1 MISSTIFVMVA
12 VIASPVGQITATSGA
27 VRIERGGQPLTADL
41 RSVVEPGDRLTTGPG
56 GGAALFLYDGHSLYV
71 GGGAA
76 LQIAP
81 DGVPRLRLERGE
93 LRATV
98 ESTRGL
104 IILAGPAQARVGRG
118 TVWAGADAN
127 GIRFRVE
134 HGQAEVAAS
143 GRPPVTIPADQQVTV
158 AVNGTLRGPTP
169 ADPAAWSLRVG
180 AVQLAGAAADSR
192 RSKQG
197 QLTRVNDE
205 VAAEFASSQLGPL
218 AAGTG
223 GTLPGTTPPS
233 QALPRTTPAEGTLPG
248 TTPSEA
254 TAATQPVAEAQPSDE
269 AYQPVVLSQTNSSF
283 SGLAGSL
290 ALGGAPGHSRSPA
303 AGAWAVTPS
312 RTPATPPSQAIST
325 SSPR

>member
-1 MISSTIFVMVA
+1 M
-12 VIASPVGQITATSGA
+12 
-27 VRIERGGQPLTADL
+27 
-41 RSVVEPGDRLTTGPG
+41 
-56 GGAALFLYDGHSLYV
+56 
-71 GGGAA
+71 
-76 LQIAP
+76 
-81 DGVPRLRLERGE
+81 
-93 LRATV
+93 
-98 ESTRGL
+98 
-104 IILAGPAQARVGRG
+104 
-118 TVWAGADAN
+118 
-127 GIRFRVE
+127 E
-134 HGQAEVAAS
+134 HGQAEAAAS

-218 AAGTG
+218 AAGAG

-290 ALGGAPGHSRSPA
+290 ALGGASGAFSFAGSGGLGSDAQQDSRNPA
-303 AGAWAVTPS
+303 FP
-312 RTPATPPSQAIST
+312 AIST